1 MAELIRVDDHRAEL
15 SGELLFETVTP
26 LIREGRDLMAAS
38 GGRWCVDMAR
48 VSRASSVGVALLLD
62 WIRMAAEANVELRIE
77 AMPSHLKP
85 IINISDL
92 DELFAPLLAPQTN

>member
-38 GGRWCVDMAR
+38 GGSWCVDMAR
-48 VSRASSVGVALLLD
+48 VSRASSV
-62 WIRMAAEANVELRIE
+62 
-77 AMPSHLKP
+77 
-85 IINISDL
+85 
-92 DELFAPLLAPQTN
+92 